1 MLTSPQ
7 LSERLDL
14 ERSHLSA
21 ALITLSL
28 TVFVGGLGLLAQVAR
43 KSREAE
49 ITLIVALLTLS
60 LLIATVGTLTG
71 LGLLLRAANDGATG
85 LERFAFFAAGG
96 AALIVGIVGG
106 GLCVP
111 PLRRVMGGRLGD
123 AFWADPPIF
132 LALWLFVVVL
142 ANNVVSLLLFL
153 GEPDVS
159 RLFPSGR
166 LSPGAVLTSQLPFFA
181 VALLG
186 VGIGVRRNLRETFD
200 RLGYGPLSFKQL
212 GVVVVFVGGAF
223 ALSAATDALFASFQP
238 ELYHEVGEI
247 SDSLFNPRGLSPVP
261 AMLFALLIGVGAS
274 LGEETLFRGAVQPVL
289 GILGTSVL
297 FASMHL
303 QYGPSLLLVQV
314 FLLSVG
320 LGLLRR
326 YINTTASFVAHA
338 AYNSLGI
345 IFVYFYGT

>member
-1 MLTSPQ
+1 M
-7 LSERLDL
+7 
-14 ERSHLSA
+14 
-21 ALITLSL
+21 SL

-49 ITLIVALLTLS
+49 VTLIVVLLTLS

-85 LERFAFFAAGG
+85 LERLAFVAAGG
-96 AALIVGIVGG
+96 AALVVGMVGG

-111 PLRRVMGGRLGD
+111 PLRRVMGGRHGD

-142 ANNVVSLLLFL
+142 ANNVVSLLLFTQ
-153 GEPDVS
+153 EPDVS
-159 RLFPSGR
+159 RLFPSNR

-186 VGIGVRRNLRETFD
+186 VGVGVRRNLRETFD

-223 ALSAATDALFASFQP
+223 ALSAAADALFASLQP
-238 ELYHEVGEI
+238 ELYREVGEI
-247 SDSLFNPRGLSPVP
+247 SDSLFNPR
-261 AMLFALLIGVGAS
+261 
-274 LGEETLFRGAVQPVL
+274 
-289 GILGTSVL
+289 
-297 FASMHL
+297 
-303 QYGPSLLLVQV
+303 
-314 FLLSVG
+314 
-320 LGLLRR
+320 
-326 YINTTASFVAHA
+326 
-338 AYNSLGI
+338 
-345 IFVYFYGT
+345 